1 MTKAKLSILGVSCY
15 LLFTLLLT
23 PAAWWLK
30 LVKLPPQLQ
39 LGAVSGTLWQGQ
51 VSQLQYDK
59 LQFGA
64 LSWKL
69 NGWALL
75 TGQARFFVQTGSM
88 QQSAQPYIK
97 GNVGY
102 GVTGAAMQ
110 QLMLRLPVSQVL
122 PLLPLPFPVDATG
135 NLVLDIASYRQG
147 QPWCSTLAGSASWQD
162 ANLKTPAGNWI
173 ALQSLFGDLSCA
185 SGTAVLTT
193 DGANLLGLD
202 IKAVLNAEQL
212 LVNGTIKPD
221 PSMPQEVHQAMQ
233 FVSKPDAQGRYT
245 ISF

>member
-1 MTKAKLSILGVSCY
+1 MTKPKLIILGVCSY
-15 LLFTLLLT
+15 LVFTLLLT

-30 LVKLPPQLQ
+30 LVTLPASLQ

-51 VSQLQYDK
+51 VSQLQYGK

-64 LSWKL
+64 LSWQM

-75 TGQARFFVQTGSM
+75 TGQAQFSVQTGSM
-88 QQSAQPYIK
+88 QQSAQPFISGK
-97 GNVGY
+97 LGY
-102 GVTGAAMQ
+102 GVTGGAIQ
-110 QLMLRLPVSQVL
+110 QLMLRVPVSQVL
-122 PLLPLPFPVDATG
+122 PLLPLPFPVEATG
-135 NLVLDIASYRQG
+135 NLVVDIASYRQG
-147 QPWCSTLAGSASWQD
+147 QPWCSQLSGSASWQD
-162 ANLKTPAGNWI
+162 ASLKTPAGNWI

-202 IKAVLNAEQL
+202 VKAVLNAEQL

-233 FVSKPDAQGRYT
+233 FVSKPDEQGRYT